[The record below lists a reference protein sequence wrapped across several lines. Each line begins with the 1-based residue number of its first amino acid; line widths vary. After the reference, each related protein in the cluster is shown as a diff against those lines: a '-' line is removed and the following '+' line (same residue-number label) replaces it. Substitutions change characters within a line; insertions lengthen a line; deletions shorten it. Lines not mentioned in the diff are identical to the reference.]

1 MTCDFCK
8 EEFSHKPYVI
18 YRNIATSPC
27 NKNITKITFNFC
39 SRTCMIAEKIMAVTI
54 IKMRTLQE
62 LSSDNDFYNEV
73 RTEVIR
79 VSGCTTEEYTKA
91 LEKYNSFVELNNF
104 TRLIWKNT
112 YKISIFLICFAVHV
126 CPMSLLRKVVR
137 T

>member
-1 MTCDFCK
+1 MKCDFCK
-8 EEFSHKPYVI
+8 EEFTHKPNVI

-91 LEKYNSFVELNNF
+91 LDKYNSLVELNIF
-104 TRLIWKNT
+104 TEADVGKYL
-112 YKISIFLICFAVHV
+112 
-126 CPMSLLRKVVR
+126 
-137 T
+137 